1 MLTCDPEPIVPAVVA
16 TDDDGAQWAEM
27 VRSAGANCRA
37 QLETLRVYVATWP
50 K

>member
-27 VRSAGANCRA
+27 VRSAGANRSSKRSA
-37 QLETLRVYVATWP
+37 SM
-50 K
+50 